1 MQFQIKLIKL
11 QPDPLVLET
20 VRSELERL
28 YNIKSQDQY
37 NIKQMMAMADRLND
51 MGYGFITERIEQM
64 KYSYD
69 NPIATAE
76 TIVSLTN
83 PLFVGDLYINGDKM
97 NKILIHKD
105 DKKYTLEFDEL
116 KRLTIKMEDL

>member
-1 MQFQIKLIKL
+1 
-11 QPDPLVLET
+11 
-20 VRSELERL
+20 
-28 YNIKSQDQY
+28 
-37 NIKQMMAMADRLND
+37 
-51 MGYGFITERIEQM
+51 M

-116 KRLTIKMEDL
+116 KRLTIKMENL

>member
-51 MGYGFITERIEQM
+51 MGYGFITERIE
-64 KYSYD
+64 
-69 NPIATAE
+69 
-76 TIVSLTN
+76 
-83 PLFVGDLYINGDKM
+83 
-97 NKILIHKD
+97 
-105 DKKYTLEFDEL
+105 
-116 KRLTIKMEDL
+116 